1 MAKKDNKTVEDQK
14 DIEDR
19 LPSDE
24 DKADQEVSEQVT
36 PDKGA
41 TASED
46 GKEKKA
52 PTFRVRSANP
62 IKGESTAAFYFYTT
76 DLKRQEAVVK
86 MIDGI
91 VQNMPKGCSVDDL
104 IAAGF
109 IRF

>member
-1 MAKKDNKTVEDQK
+1 MAKENKDTV
-14 DIEDR
+14 
-19 LPSDE
+19 
-24 DKADQEVSEQVT
+24 ADQENTGKNT
-36 PDKGA
+36 PGNEGTTGQA
-41 TASED
+41 NANPEAPAE
-46 GKEKKA
+46 KEKKEKKVEQKG

-91 VQNMPKGCSVDDL
+91 VQNMPQGCSVDDL